1 MKRLTDFVENIDII
15 RWLKIR
21 NILNVLTNILD
32 SIMKLSVGQTV
43 IILLILILRE
53 VYFKE
58 SVDIESITGAVY
70 IFYAMSAVVSAVL
83 VVILRSQELSTI
95 ILSVVKMSLSLAV
108 IGLTTSNIKS
118 LDDCSNLAIIFVLI
132 LILARIIKKIVSLL
146 DDLIQRSLY
155 DFSRVLDDF
164 GMLTENDIL
173 NLDRTDKVI
182 KIVRQTRASKIEDQ
196 DQSTN
201 EVSYHLSLVVKDYRG
216 KSHDLKRLVYSR
228 AYNEF
233 VLIDSK

>member
-1 MKRLTDFVENIDII
+1 MNRLTDFIKNIDII
-15 RWLKIR
+15 KWLKIR

-43 IILLILILRE
+43 VVLLILILRE
-53 VYFKE
+53 AYFKD
-58 SVDIESITGAVY
+58 SVDIESITGSVY
-70 IFYAMSAVVSAVL
+70 IFYAMSAVLSAVL
-83 VVILRSQELSTI
+83 VVFLKSQELLTI

-132 LILARIIKKIVSLL
+132 LFLSKLLKKIVSLL
-146 DDLIQRSLY
+146 D
-155 DFSRVLDDF
+155 V

-201 EVSYHLSLVVKDYRG
+201 EISYHLSLIVKDYRG
-216 KSHDLKRLVYSR
+216 KSYELNRLVYSR

-233 VLIDSK
+233 FLMDSK

>member
-1 MKRLTDFVENIDII
+1 MKRLTDFIKNIDII

-21 NILNVLTNILD
+21 NILNVLTNILE

-43 IILLILILRE
+43 IVLLILILRE
-53 VYFKE
+53 AYFKD
-58 SVDIESITGAVY
+58 SVNIESITGAVY
-70 IFYAMSAVVSAVL
+70 IFYAMSAVLSAVL
-83 VVILRSQELSTI
+83 VVFLKSQELLTI

-118 LDDCSNLAIIFVLI
+118 LDDCSNLVIIFVLI
-132 LILARIIKKIVSLL
+132 LFLSKLIKRIVSLL

-155 DFSRVLDDF
+155 DFSRVLDDL

-201 EVSYHLSLVVKDYRG
+201 EISYHLSLIVKDYRG
-216 KSHDLKRLVYSR
+216 KSYELSRLVYSR

-233 VLIDSK
+233 FLMDSK

>member
-1 MKRLTDFVENIDII
+1 MKRLTDFIENIDII

-21 NILNVLTNILD
+21 NILNVLTNILE
-32 SIMKLSVGQTV
+32 SIMKLSVGQAV
-43 IILLILILRE
+43 IVLLILILRE
-53 VYFKE
+53 AYFKD

-70 IFYAMSAVVSAVL
+70 IFYAMSAVLSAVL
-83 VVILRSQELSTI
+83 VVFLKSQELLTI
-95 ILSVVKMSLSLAV
+95 ILSVVKMSLSIAV

-118 LDDCSNLAIIFVLI
+118 LDDCSNLVIIFVLI
-132 LILARIIKKIVSLL
+132 LFLSKLLKRLVSLL

-155 DFSRVLDDF
+155 DFSRVLDDI

-201 EVSYHLSLVVKDYRG
+201 EISYHLSLIVKDYRG
-216 KSHDLKRLVYSR
+216 KSYELSRLVYSR

-233 VLIDSK
+233 FLMDSK

>member
-1 MKRLTDFVENIDII
+1 MKRLTDLIGHIDII

-32 SIMKLSVGQTV
+32 SIMKLSIGQSV
-43 IILLILILRE
+43 IVLLILVIRE
-53 VYFKE
+53 AYFKDA
-58 SVDIESITGAVY
+58 VDIESITGAVY
-70 IFYAMSAVVSAVL
+70 IFYAMSVVLSAVL
-83 VVILRSQELSTI
+83 VVILRSQELLTI
-95 ILSVVKMSLSLAV
+95 ILSVVKMSLSLLV

-118 LDDCSNLAIIFVLI
+118 LDDCSNLIILFVLI
-132 LILARIIKKIVSLL
+132 LILARIIKKIVNLL

-164 GMLTENDIL
+164 GMLKENDIL

-182 KIVRQTRASKIEDQ
+182 KIVRQTRASKIENQ
-196 DQSTN
+196 DLSTN
-201 EVSYHLSLVVKDYRG
+201 EISYHLSLIVKDYRG
-216 KSHDLKRLVYSR
+216 KSYELSRLVYSR

-233 VLIDSK
+233 FLMESK